1 MSARAEKGSDPSR
14 VLARNRKA
22 THDYHI
28 LETWEAGLVLTG
40 TEIKSMRSGKVNL
53 KGAFA
58 VVRRGEVWLE
68 GMNISPY
75 DSGGYVNHVPDRPR
89 KLLLN
94 RREIRKLIGAV
105 EQKGHALVPL
115 DVHLTRGFAKVK
127 LALARGKKQHD
138 KRQDLKERTAQREMA
153 RSVGRRR

>member
-1 MSARAEKGSDPSR
+1 MSTRVEKDSESSR
-14 VLARNRKA
+14 ILARNRKA
-22 THDYHI
+22 RHDYHI

-53 KGAFA
+53 KGAYA
-58 VVRRGEVWLE
+58 VLRNGEVWLE

-89 KLLLN
+89 KLLMN

-105 EQKGHALVPL
+105 EQKGNALVPL
-115 DVHLTRGFAKVK
+115 DVHLTRGFAKLT

-138 KRQDLKERTAQREMA
+138 KRHDLKERAAEREMA
-153 RSVGRRR
+153 RTVGRRR

>member
-1 MSARAEKGSDPSR
+1 MSARVEKDHETSR

-22 THDYHI
+22 RHDYHI
-28 LETWEAGLVLTG
+28 LETWEAGLVLSG

-53 KGAFA
+53 KGTYA
-58 VVRRGEVWLE
+58 VLRNGEVWLE

-89 KLLLN
+89 KLLMN

-105 EQKGHALVPL
+105 EQKGNALVPL
-115 DVHLTRGFAKVK
+115 DVHLKRGFAKVT

-138 KRQDLKERTAQREMA
+138 KRHDLKQRAAEREMA
-153 RSVGRRR
+153 RTVGRRR

>member
-1 MSARAEKGSDPSR
+1 MPTHAEKDSESSR

-22 THDYHI
+22 RHDYHI
-28 LETWEAGLVLTG
+28 LETWEAGLVLSG

-53 KGAFA
+53 KGAYA
-58 VVRRGEVWLE
+58 VLRRGEVWLE

-89 KLLLN
+89 KLLMN

-105 EQKGHALVPL
+105 EQKGNALVPL
-115 DVHLTRGFAKVK
+115 DIHLTRGFAKVT

-138 KRQDLKERTAQREMA
+138 KRHDLKERVAEREMA
-153 RSVGRRR
+153 RTVGRRR